1 MSNASVFACSTVVLT
16 GANRGIGLALA
27 KALLH
32 QGATVHAGVRQPQ
45 QAEALHALAK
55 SSPGTLTVHALD
67 VTDEMSVVAFVDAL
81 PQGEVD
87 LLINN
92 AGVNLDHGT
101 DVTNVPAEVLMK
113 TFDCNTVGPLRLI
126 QRLLP
131 RLHKS
136 TRPKVANISSI
147 MGSIADNGQ
156 GGVVAYRAS
165 KTALNMVTK
174 CLALADDRT
183 VYLTMH
189 PGWVQT
195 RMGGEQAPVEPDAS
209 AKGLLA
215 QIAAAGPRDSG
226 TFVRFDG
233 KAAPW

>member
-1 MSNASVFACSTVVLT
+1 MSNASAFASSTVVLT

-27 KALLH
+27 KALL
-32 QGATVHAGVRQPQ
+32 QRGATVHAGVRQPQ

-55 SSPGTLTVHALD
+55 DSPGTLTVHALD

-101 DVTNVPAEVLMK
+101 DVTNVPSEVLMK
-113 TFDCNTVGPLRLI
+113 SFDCNTVGPLRLI

-131 RLHKS
+131 SLHKS
-136 TRPKVANISSI
+136 ARPKVANISSI

-174 CLALADDRT
+174 CLALADERT

-195 RMGGEQAPVEPDAS
+195 RMGGERAPVEPDAS
-209 AKGLLA
+209 AEGLLK

-226 TFVRFDG
+226 TFLRFDG
-233 KAAPW
+233 KVAPW